1 MQERVHLSSFLTD
14 HGHISLQCACIRNLT
29 KRQNRS
35 SNSSD
40 SDKDSPEKKK
50 AKSQDSRDEAKHPC
64 EDEMLTALSMSE
76 DVSKT
81 LEQIPASKTGQSREL
96 LREC

>member
-1 MQERVHLSSFLTD
+1 MVTFPYSVNYLPSAHKLVSAISGNDKTD
-14 HGHISLQCACIRNLT
+14 HQTQLIVIRTLQTR
-29 KRQNRS
+29 
-35 SNSSD
+35 
-40 SDKDSPEKKK
+40 KK